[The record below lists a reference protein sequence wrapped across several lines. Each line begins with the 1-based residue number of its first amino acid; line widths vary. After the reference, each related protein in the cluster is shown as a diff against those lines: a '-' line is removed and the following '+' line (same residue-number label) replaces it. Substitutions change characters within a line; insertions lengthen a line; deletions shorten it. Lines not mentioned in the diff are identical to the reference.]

1 MAEMSDLEQAMR
13 KRLLRMI
20 EDTPM
25 QGAPAVNVY
34 AGGALPS
41 SVSEALSAGGGMS
54 TQKQMAATQAGISP
68 EELEYLVDISKRD
81 VKEQVGT
88 DESGEPIYKHVGWDK
103 KVHRYTMPA
112 GNTAEGNRD
121 RSGLADWTAGGPNTD
136 QPGDTYAVHGDSSG
150 LPSGPPKK
158 KRKPKDTKGLSLFTE
173 PEEQW

>member
-34 AGGALPS
+34 AGGALPG

-88 DESGEPIYKHVGWDK
+88 DPESGEPVYKNVGWDK

-112 GNTAEGNRD
+112 EKTGEGNRD
-121 RSGLADWTAGGPNTD
+121 RSGLAEWTDDRTTTQGTYAPIGDAGGIPE
-136 QPGDTYAVHGDSSG
+136 
-150 LPSGPPKK
+150 GPPKR
-158 KRKPKDTKGLSLFTE
+158 KRKQKDDKGLSLFTDK
-173 PEEQW
+173 EENW

>member
-25 QGAPAVNVY
+25 QGAPSVNVY

-54 TQKQMAATQAGISP
+54 TQKQMAATQAGITP

-81 VKEQVGT
+81 VKEQVGINAET
-88 DESGEPIYKHVGWDK
+88 GEPVYKNVGWDK

-112 GNTAEGNRD
+112 ENTGDGNRD
-121 RSGLADWTAGGPNTD
+121 RSGIADWAAGGPNTE
-136 QPGDTYAVHGDSSG
+136 GDAFAVLGDVG
-150 LPSGPPKK
+150 GIPAGPPKR
-158 KRKPKDTKGLSLFTE
+158 KRKQKDSKGLSSLFETGDE
-173 PEEQW
+173 